1 MHKFYGS
8 RLMLNDG
15 WASDTATQR
24 RSALRV
30 EPTQQ
35 INLALQREKS
45 LRLGNRLH
53 RQNLV
58 RKAIAE

>member
-1 MHKFYGS
+1 MMAGPPIPL
-8 RLMLNDG
+8 LM
-15 WASDTATQR
+15 AATHTATR

-35 INLALQREKS
+35 INLALQRGRS